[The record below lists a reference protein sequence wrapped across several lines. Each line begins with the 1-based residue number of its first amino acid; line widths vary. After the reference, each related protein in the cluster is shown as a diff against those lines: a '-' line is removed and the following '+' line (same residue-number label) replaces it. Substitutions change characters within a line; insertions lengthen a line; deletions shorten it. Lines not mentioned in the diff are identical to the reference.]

1 MKYLLEYLQV
11 PANALVYL
19 LCVMPI
25 DCKNFSLFLL
35 LKFIVFVS
43 LCIQTLTFFLH
54 IAITASPQDV
64 TNAVGTKV
72 NLTCSA
78 SGVDNIMYEW
88 MRQRSMISSGAA
100 GRSTNTLVI
109 NDIQPGDSGTYRC
122 IASSGD
128 VSVNSEYATVTV
140 LCKLF
145 YSWLPY
151 L

>member
-88 MRQRSMISSGAA
+88 MRRGSMISSETTERNA
-100 GRSTNTLVI
+100 NTLVI
-109 NDIQPGDSGTYRC
+109 NNIQPGDNGKYRC
-122 IASSGD
+122 KASSGG
-128 VSVNSEYATVTV
+128 VSVNSKYATVTV

-145 YSWLPY
+145 YSLPPY